1 MRSFR
6 YYTGALRSP
15 IAPVFLGVFT
25 AFQQQAPEPTP
36 PNPGSPCSWHGH
48 LSKGRKFQGAAEALE
63 PASSSTMDRQKM
75 RDWGM
80 LILGM
85 RSFKP
90 WAKES
95 LGLMKMPVKL

>member
-1 MRSFR
+1 MGSFR
-6 YYTGALRSP
+6 SRIGALRSP
-15 IAPVFLGVFT
+15 IAPLFLGFFPLFGDQYLGQRR
-25 AFQQQAPEPTP
+25 ATP
-36 PNPGSPCSWHGH
+36 CH
-48 LSKGRKFQGAAEALE
+48 LAGWYGYLTQGARFQGDAAALE